1 MSDTRPL
8 RLVPPP
14 VPVLHEGWGARLYR
28 GRHRLVVPYEFRAG
42 AMGLLVMCS
51 LVASLSVL
59 QIAHGPGLPVAP
71 APVVAVDPVGSAA
84 PSGSALLP

>member
-14 VPVLHEGWGARLYR
+14 VPVLRDSWWGARLYR

-59 QIAHGPGLPVAP
+59 QIAHAYEQATGWTAKVLPP
-71 APVVAVDPVGSAA
+71 I
-84 PSGSALLP
+84 LKR